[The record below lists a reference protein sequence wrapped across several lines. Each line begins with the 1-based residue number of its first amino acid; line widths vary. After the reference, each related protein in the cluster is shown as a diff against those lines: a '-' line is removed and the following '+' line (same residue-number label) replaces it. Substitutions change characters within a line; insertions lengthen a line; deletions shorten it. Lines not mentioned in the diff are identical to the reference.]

1 MAAAEIAAAEII
13 AVGSELLTPSKIDT
27 NSLWLTGELNDLGV
41 EVIRKCVVGDDRA
54 LLTNAINTA
63 LETSSV
69 VILSGGLGPTEDDLT
84 RDAAA
89 AALGRELMFVQEICD
104 GIEERFRRFNRKM
117 VENNRRQAYLVA
129 GAAALSNDRG
139 TAPGQWI
146 ETDGKVVILLPGPP
160 NELKSM
166 FARECV
172 PRLKQMLPPR
182 AIRIRQFRVAGM
194 PESDLDALIAPIYT
208 RYSNPMTTVLSNVGG
223 IDIHFRAQCNTGE
236 QADALLDEVVAQIEP
251 LLRPRIISRNG
262 DPIEKVVGEMLRT
275 RRARLSV
282 AESATGGMLGEWITS
297 VPNSSDYFAGGF
309 LTYSDEMKMLLLGV
323 PEELI
328 RSYSAVSEPV
338 AKAMADGA
346 RERTGSDYAL
356 SVTGYAGPDGK
367 EVGLM
372 FVGLAGPQGTEVR
385 RLKMPGDRN
394 RIRAL
399 TVQNSL
405 DFLRQRLMQ

>member
-1 MAAAEIAAAEII
+1 MAAAEII

-27 NSLWLTGELNDLGV
+27 NSLWLTEQLNDLGV
-41 EVIRKCVVGDDRA
+41 EVIRKSVVGDDRA
-54 LLTNAINTA
+54 LLSTAIDAA
-63 LETSSV
+63 LATCAV
-69 VILSGGLGPTEDDLT
+69 VILCGGLGPTEDDLT
-84 RDAAA
+84 REAAA
-89 AALGRELMFVQEICD
+89 AALGRELIFVQEICD
-104 GIEERFRRFNRKM
+104 ALEERFRRFNRKM
-117 VENNRRQAYLVA
+117 VANNRRQAYLIA
-129 GAAALSNDRG
+129 GAVALSNDRG

-166 FARECV
+166 FARECA
-172 PRLKQMLPPR
+172 PRLKHMLPPR
-182 AIRIRQFRVAGM
+182 VIGTRQLRVVGL

-208 RYSNPMTTVLSNVGG
+208 RYSNPTTTILSNVGG
-223 IDIHFRAQCNTGE
+223 IDIHFRAQCDTGE

-251 LLRPRIISRNG
+251 LLRPRIVSRNG

-275 RRARLSV
+275 RGVRLSV
-282 AESATGGMLGEWITS
+282 AESATGGMLGESITS
-297 VPNSSDYFAGGF
+297 VPNSSDYFVGGF
-309 LTYSDEMKMLLLGV
+309 LTYSDEMKMQLLGV
-323 PEELI
+323 PEEMI
-328 RSYSAVSEPV
+328 RSHSAVSEPV

-356 SVTGYAGPDGK
+356 SVTGYAGPDG
-367 EVGLM
+367 EDVGLM
-372 FVGLAGPQGTEVR
+372 FVGLAGPQGTEAR

-399 TVQNSL
+399 TVLNSL